1 MAELRGVPATAPVE
15 DVVRVLREDGG
26 VIVEDLI
33 DAGTIAA
40 INAEVDAHVEAADP
54 AMRHL
59 NPALQI
65 FFGDRT

>member
-26 VIVEDLI
+26 VVVEDLI

-40 INAEVDAHVEAADP
+40 INAEVDPTSRPPIRRCA
-54 AMRHL
+54 
-59 NPALQI
+59 
-65 FFGDRT
+65 T

>member
-40 INAEVDAHVEAADP
+40 INAEVDPTSRPPIRRCA
-54 AMRHL
+54 
-59 NPALQI
+59 
-65 FFGDRT
+65 T